1 MMLSPNKKMGDLI
14 YVPSNT
20 QLHQDGGVIRT
31 ESPSHMVIAKMHS
44 PTSHGFY
51 GVLHEGSVWYV
62 NRGDTCEP
70 KEG

>member
-1 MMLSPNKKMGDLI
+1 MNLNPNKKMGDLI

-20 QLHQDGGVIRT
+20 QLHQSSAVIFT
-31 ESPSHMVIAKMHS
+31 ESPSHMVIANLHS
-44 PTSHGFY
+44 HHGLY
-51 GVLHEGSVWYV
+51 GVLHEGSIWYV